1 MVGLSS
7 QFIGLDAQKLMR
19 TEMRE
24 TYWSGV
30 NGTAATRASCASV
43 RGVSHYCVKHGEKH

>member
-1 MVGLSS
+1 MVGSSS
-7 QFIGLDAQKLMR
+7 QFIGLNAQKFMG

-30 NGTAATRASCASV
+30 NGKAATRASCASV
-43 RGVSHYCVKHGEKH
+43 RGVSRYCVKHGEKH